1 MKAESI
7 SDHRDRVAGLLDNN
21 SGIAAARVGMDR
33 LIEFYEAIDAA
44 TSHQE
49 IDDAWRS
56 LWREMRE
63 RRGVTH
69 AWR

>member
-44 TSHQE
+44 QNLAEINLAWKKLWEDMWTARSSQE
-49 IDDAWRS
+49 
-56 LWREMRE
+56 
-63 RRGVTH
+63 
-69 AWR
+69 